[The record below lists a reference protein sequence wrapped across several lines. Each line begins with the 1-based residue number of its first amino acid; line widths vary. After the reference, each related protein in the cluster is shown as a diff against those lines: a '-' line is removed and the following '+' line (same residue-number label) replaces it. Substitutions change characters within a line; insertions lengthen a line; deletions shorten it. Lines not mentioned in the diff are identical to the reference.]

1 MADTELQ
8 QLVVWV
14 GTTEKIEEARAQ
26 GLITENDFAIT
37 TDAPEF
43 QTKLTSANAGTGIS
57 ITEVGGV
64 VKISNTQTSAEW
76 GNILGNLP
84 DQADLWNYLSDIL
97 GDISDIQ
104 SLIPAQ
110 ASSSNQ
116 LADKA
121 FVNSTVQTAT
131 ANFRGNWEDWA
142 DVPVNAEDYPL
153 DFAQSRTPTVNDYLV
168 VRDASD
174 YALETLE
181 GTWRF
186 KYSGEWSINGKNG
199 WHPEYQVNE
208 TPLTASQLA
217 ALNSGATE
225 AKINQITTNQ
235 NAIGTLAN
243 LTTTEKNNLVG
254 AVNELDSSKQDNI
267 SDLDTIRVGAT
278 AGASAIQGISLGGT
292 SQTPDANKNVN
303 IPLATNSYVGVCRGS
318 TPNGV
323 VASSGVLSTVAASD
337 AELQAKTQAHH
348 PVVPS
353 HLDVAIREGLGNN
366 SLTWTEAYKTSAR
379 NTIGAEAQATIQT
392 LSATDSITLADNT
405 IYNGGEQTALTIALP
420 ATVNVSFLCEICF
433 SSGSTATTIT
443 YPQSDINWIGDD
455 VSANVFTPIAS
466 KRYTIICSYD
476 GSNYLFVVKGV

>member
-14 GTTEKIEEARAQ
+14 GTTEKIEQARAQ

-84 DQADLWNYLSDIL
+84 DQADLWGYLSDIL
-97 GDISDIQ
+97 GDIADIQ

-116 LADKA
+116 LADKS

-131 ANFRGNWEDWA
+131 ANFRGNWATWA

-153 DFAQSRTPTVNDYLV
+153 DYAQSRTPTVNDYLV
-168 VRDASD
+168 IQDASG
-174 YALETLE
+174 YTGETLE

-186 KYSGEWSINGKNG
+186 KYSGEWSVNGKNG

-208 TPLTASQLA
+208 TPLTAAQLA

-225 AKINQITTNQ
+225 SKINQITTNQ

-243 LTTTEKNNLVG
+243 LTTTDKTSLV
-254 AVNELDSSKQDNI
+254 AALNELDSSKQDNI
-267 SDLDTIRVGAT
+267 NDLDTIRAGAA
-278 AGASAIQGISLGGT
+278 AGASAVQPNQLGTAAYENSTSFATAAQGTKADSALQGVQINGT
-292 SQTPDANKNVN
+292 DLTPDANNKVNV
-303 IPLATNSYVGVCRGS
+303 PLATNSDVG
-318 TPNGV
+318 
-323 VASSGVLSTVAASD
+323 
-337 AELQAKTQAHH
+337 
-348 PVVPS
+348 
-353 HLDVAIREGLGNN
+353 
-366 SLTWTEAYKTSAR
+366 
-379 NTIGAEAQATIQT
+379 
-392 LSATDSITLADNT
+392 
-405 IYNGGEQTALTIALP
+405 
-420 ATVNVSFLCEICF
+420 
-433 SSGSTATTIT
+433 
-443 YPQSDINWIGDD
+443 
-455 VSANVFTPIAS
+455 
-466 KRYTIICSYD
+466 
-476 GSNYLFVVKGV
+476 VVKGLNGNNGITIGNGGVIYTVRATNANIDSKESQYKPIVPDNLDYAVKVGVTTNTNTLTDTEKQNARSWLGATRVSFVDWTD

>member
-14 GTTEKIEEARAQ
+14 GTTEKIEQARAQ

-84 DQADLWNYLSDIL
+84 DQADLWGYLSDIL
-97 GDISDIQ
+97 SDISDIK
-104 SLIPAQ
+104 SLIPTQ

-121 FVNSTVQTAT
+121 FVNSTTQTAT
-131 ANFRGNWEDWA
+131 ANFRGNWATWA
-142 DVPVNAEDYPL
+142 DIPTNAEEYPL
-153 DFAQSRTPTVNDYLV
+153 DYAQSRTPTVNDYLV
-168 VRDASD
+168 VQDASG
-174 YALETLE
+174 YTGETLE

-186 KYSGEWSINGKNG
+186 KYSGEWSVNGKNG

-208 TPLTASQLA
+208 TPLTAAQLA

-235 NAIGTLAN
+235 NAIGTLAS

-254 AVNELDSSKQDNI
+254 AINELDSTKQDNI
-267 SDLDTIRVGAT
+267 NDLATIRSGAAAGAT
-278 AGASAIQGISLGGT
+278 AVQPGQLGTAAYQPTTAFATAAQGTKADTAVQPSQLGTAAYENANSFATAAQGAKADTALQPNDNISELNNDAGFITLSA
-292 SQTPDANKNVN
+292 
-303 IPLATNSYVGVCRGS
+303 
-318 TPNGV
+318 
-323 VASSGVLSTVAASD
+323 LSDYQLKS
-337 AELQAKTQAHH
+337 
-348 PVVPS
+348 
-353 HLDVAIREGLGNN
+353 
-366 SLTWTEAYKTSAR
+366 
-379 NTIGAEAQATIQT
+379 TIQT

-405 IYNGGEQTALTIALP
+405 IYNGGEQTSLTIALP
-420 ATVNVSFLCEICF
+420 ATDTVGFICDVDF
-433 SSGSTATTIT
+433 SSGNTATTLS
-443 YPQSDINWIGDD
+443 YSLPDIFWAGTD
-455 VSANVFTPIAS
+455 VAYDATAQKDIFTPVAN
-466 KRYTIICSYD
+466 KRYTIVFYYD
-476 GSNYLFVVKGV
+476 GVNYNGRVGGV

>member
-8 QLVVWV
+8 QLIVYV
-14 GTTEKIEEARAQ
+14 GTTEKIQEAMSQ
-26 GLITENDFAIT
+26 GIITEDDFAIT

-84 DQADLWNYLSDIL
+84 DQADLWGYLSDIL
-97 GDISDIQ
+97 SDIADIK

-116 LADKA
+116 LADKG
-121 FVNSTVQTAT
+121 FVNSTIQTAT

-142 DVPVNAEDYPL
+142 DVPANAEDYPL

-174 YALETLE
+174 YTLETLE

-208 TPLTASQLA
+208 TPLTAAQLA

-225 AKINQITTNQ
+225 ANINQITTNQ

-243 LTTTEKNNLVG
+243 LTTTEKTNLVG
-254 AVNELDSSKQDNI
+254 AVNELDSTKQDNI
-267 SDLDTIRVGAT
+267 SDLQQIRDGAA
-278 AGASAIQGISLGGT
+278 AGASAVQPSQLGTAAYENSTSFATAAQGTLAGTAIQPNDNLSALNNDEGFITLSALNGY
-292 SQTPDANKNVN
+292 Q
-303 IPLATNSYVGVCRGS
+303 LEATV
-318 TPNGV
+318 
-323 VASSGVLSTVAASD
+323 
-337 AELQAKTQAHH
+337 
-348 PVVPS
+348 
-353 HLDVAIREGLGNN
+353 
-366 SLTWTEAYKTSAR
+366 
-379 NTIGAEAQATIQT
+379 QT

-405 IYNGGEQTALTIALP
+405 IYNGGEQTSLTITLP
-420 ATVNVSFLCEICF
+420 STDTIGFICDVDF
-433 SSGSTATTIT
+433 TSGATATTLS
-443 YPQSDINWIGDD
+443 YSLSDIFWEGVD
-455 VSANVFTPIAS
+455 VAYDSTAQKNIFTPVAN
-466 KRYTIICSYD
+466 KRYTIIFYFD
-476 GSNYLFVVKGV
+476 GVNYNGRVGGV